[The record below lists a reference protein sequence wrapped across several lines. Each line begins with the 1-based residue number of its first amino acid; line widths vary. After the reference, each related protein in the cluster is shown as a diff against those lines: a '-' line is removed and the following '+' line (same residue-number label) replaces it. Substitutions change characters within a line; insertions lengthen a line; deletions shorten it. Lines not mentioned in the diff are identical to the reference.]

1 MSVLFLVFCI
11 GMLAKKKNILLINNS
26 IVATLVGVL
35 LGVIVRFTPQA
46 NTFGAEL
53 TKVFTPQFFFLALLP
68 PIIYSGGIQTKRKRF
83 FANIGTIATM
93 AIGGTLIAAIIVAGV
108 LFAFSAGG
116 VIDPAL
122 TLFECFLFGS
132 LISATDPVAV
142 LAFFQAIRVDED
154 LYAVLLGE
162 SILNDAAAIV
172 LFETVAKF
180 GEEEVTAGAVFYGV
194 LDCMF
199 IFTMSTLI
207 GLAIALL
214 NCLLFRFIDMREML
228 MFQVLLYVLFS
239 IAPFMLA
246 QGSGLSGV
254 VATLFAAITTAHY
267 TSYNMSHA
275 ANEAIHAIFEF
286 ISMVAE
292 TFIYLYI
299 GLQVIA
305 FDHEWSAT
313 VTIVALIIVLLSR
326 CFNVFPIMTAA
337 NCCRT
342 PDRKFRW
349 GMQIVMWLS
358 GLRGAIAFILA
369 LLVEDVTP
377 NGSVIVSTTLIVCLV
392 TTIAGGGAV
401 LGSLKPLKLILPGN
415 PGDHHEESAEDY
427 AIAHATGFQK
437 WDRRFL
443 KPIFVR
449 GYRERQR
456 EALAAQAE
464 GGDKE
469 KSDGHHSGDEHSDAH
484 GVAVTAASAAASS
497 SSSSSSDS
505 DDSTSSES
513 GAPAAAS
520 AAAGAPSGEF
530 DVIPLQ
536 PMGTK

>member
-1 MSVLFLVFCI
+1 
-11 GMLAKKKNILLINNS
+11 
-26 IVATLVGVL
+26 
-35 LGVIVRFTPQA
+35 
-46 NTFGAEL
+46 
-53 TKVFTPQFFFLALLP
+53 
-68 PIIYSGGIQTKRKRF
+68 
-83 FANIGTIATM
+83 
-93 AIGGTLIAAIIVAGV
+93 
-108 LFAFSAGG
+108 
-116 VIDPAL
+116 
-122 TLFECFLFGS
+122 
-132 LISATDPVAV
+132 
-142 LAFFQAIRVDED
+142 
-154 LYAVLLGE
+154 
-162 SILNDAAAIV
+162 
-172 LFETVAKF
+172 
-180 GEEEVTAGAVFYGV
+180 
-194 LDCMF
+194 
-199 IFTMSTLI
+199 
-207 GLAIALL
+207 
-214 NCLLFRFIDMREML
+214 
-228 MFQVLLYVLFS
+228 
-239 IAPFMLA
+239 
-246 QGSGLSGV
+246 
-254 VATLFAAITTAHY
+254 
-267 TSYNMSHA
+267 
-275 ANEAIHAIFEF
+275 
-286 ISMVAE
+286 
-292 TFIYLYI
+292 
-299 GLQVIA
+299 
-305 FDHEWSAT
+305 
-313 VTIVALIIVLLSR
+313 VLLSR